1 MKNDFTFNMIRVSIN
16 VGWMEMCVNQSENG
30 NMINVDVSAN
40 ILINGVLIKMIICWI
55 LVPVIVWMW

>member
-40 ILINGVLIKMIICWI
+40 SLINGVLIKMIICW
-55 LVPVIVWMW
+55 MW